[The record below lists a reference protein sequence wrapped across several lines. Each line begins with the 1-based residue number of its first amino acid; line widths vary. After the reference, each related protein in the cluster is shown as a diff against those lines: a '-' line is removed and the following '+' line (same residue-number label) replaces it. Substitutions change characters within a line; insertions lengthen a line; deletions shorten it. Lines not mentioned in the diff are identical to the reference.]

1 MHHLREHGIYTAS
14 IGKLHFRSAEDDN
27 GFCEEIL
34 PMHVVGGVGW
44 PVGLLRFLA
53 RQPMMRRQ
61 NWQQMSAWAPAAI
74 QNMICRSQKQQ
85 KTGYRMTQ
93 EQKGAAGFISF
104 VSPHYPLTCPED
116 FTGLYDPE
124 DMDMPIGFDNK
135 AEPAHAELRNIR
147 RFFDYDAYFDEQTTK
162 QAKAAYYGLT
172 SFMDNCVGRVL
183 QALETSGQADN
194 TLVIY
199 ISDHGEM
206 LGDQGYWTK
215 QVMYEQSAAVP
226 MILAGPDIP
235 KGHMV
240 NSGVS
245 LIDIAATVIDVTGTS
260 DSAFGASLPGV
271 SLQKLAS
278 LPDDMGR
285 TILSEYH
292 DGGST
297 TGTFMIRW
305 QHWKYI
311 YIMSAMFRS
320 FLTLVLIRMSW
331 MIWLSRHQTGQM

>member
-1 MHHLREHGIYTAS
+1 M
-14 IGKLHFRSAEDDN
+14 
-27 GFCEEIL
+27 
-34 PMHVVGGVGW
+34 
-44 PVGLLRFLA
+44 
-53 RQPMMRRQ
+53 
-61 NWQQMSAWAPAAI
+61 
-74 QNMICRSQKQQ
+74 
-85 KTGYRMTQ
+85 
-93 EQKGAAGFISF
+93 
-104 VSPHYPLTCPED
+104 
-116 FTGLYDPE
+116 
-124 DMDMPIGFDNK
+124 MPILTSR
-135 AEPAHAELRNIR
+135 P
-147 RFFDYDAYFDEQTTK
+147 Q

-172 SFMDNCVGRVL
+172 SFMDNCIGRVL

-285 TILSEYH
+285 Q
-292 DGGST
+292 
-297 TGTFMIRW
+297 F
-305 QHWKYI
+305 
-311 YIMSAMFRS
+311 
-320 FLTLVLIRMSW
+320 
-331 MIWLSRHQTGQM
+331 